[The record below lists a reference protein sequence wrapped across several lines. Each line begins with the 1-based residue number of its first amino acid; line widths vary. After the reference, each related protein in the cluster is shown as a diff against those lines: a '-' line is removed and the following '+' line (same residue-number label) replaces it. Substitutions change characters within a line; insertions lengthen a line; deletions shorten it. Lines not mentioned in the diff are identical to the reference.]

1 MCVKSTSRGMLN
13 TASNEGLDTG
23 SIQRYLDPSASARP
37 STAPYWPETIR
48 RHRPH
53 NVTER
58 GRPSLFTV
66 KFN

>member
-1 MCVKSTSRGMLN
+1 MLN
-13 TASNEGLDTG
+13 TARDEGLDTG
-23 SIQRYLDPSASARP
+23 SIQRYLDLSASTRQSA
-37 STAPYWPETIR
+37 APYWPETIR